1 LFSLEEIGH
10 CRMTLPELHP
20 ELWIHIFEFVKRD
33 VPPPWK
39 YANWSDLHQED
50 LATVCRVSLVSIVAF
65 TPSTIASCA
74 RSSQYGRQLTALQ
87 RFHSLAAPILYR
99 TVVLPNLPILLGELH
114 AFGNLPERP
123 SSLKTAPLEVLLA
136 QTQTLRIAGL
146 PPPRRPKLRL
156 EHLLQH
162 GSEWWRQIGAKPKED
177 LEEARWVTLVEL
189 EALKTIFDNN
199 PKQQDLTVFPNVQ
212 HIILG
217 QRSFWH
223 WSSFGITLAT
233 ERKLLIACSSAFD
246 RFISAHTPKSICT
259 HSDQGPYS
267 LFDAS
272 LVGPQF
278 AKLQPT
284 VTRHVYGQYKESAI
298 IPGAKNRWHVYP
310 GSLGRGVDNTIY
322 GQPAPSGY
330 APAQD
335 LCKSIGQAV
344 FELRVK
350 ARDIPA
356 LVGRTSLETYGLA
369 IIGPNI
375 QERLHQAACGS
386 DKASFFHQAAISTDP
401 GFYAQD
407 LATVRQQGKEILAGE
422 VRSNDLLRS
431 VLHGDGH
438 LPHGEDWTQLVRL
451 LLWRDVPPCKFCG
464 WEMEDF
470 VEELAAGLHPREAAL
485 ARAMMGL
492 GTERGQR
499 LGVE

>member
-1 LFSLEEIGH
+1 MVI
-10 CRMTLPELHP
+10 
-20 ELWIHIFEFVKRD
+20 
-33 VPPPWK
+33 
-39 YANWSDLHQED
+39 
-50 LATVCRVSLVSIVAF
+50 
-65 TPSTIASCA
+65 
-74 RSSQYGRQLTALQ
+74 
-87 RFHSLAAPILYR
+87 
-99 TVVLPNLPILLGELH
+99 PNLPILLEKIH
-114 AFGNLPERP
+114 AFEDLPERP
-123 SSLKTAPLEVLLA
+123 RSLQTAPLDLLLA
-136 QTQTLRIAGL
+136 HTQTLRIAGL
-146 PPPRRPKLRL
+146 PPPRQPKLRL

-162 GSEWWRQIGAKPKED
+162 GPEWWSHIGAKSKAAFRA
-177 LEEARWVTLVEL
+177 ARVTARMEL
-189 EALKTIFDNN
+189 EALNKIFEDN
-199 PKQQDLTVFPNVQ
+199 PKRQDTPVFPNVQ

-217 QRSFWH
+217 QRSFWN
-223 WSSFGITLAT
+223 WSSFEPFLPK
-233 ERKLLIACSSAFD
+233 ENYLLTACRCAFD
-246 RFISAHTPKSICT
+246 RFISAHAPKSICT

-322 GQPAPSGY
+322 GQPAPFGY

-350 ARDIPA
+350 ARDMPA

-401 GFYAQD
+401 GFYAQV
-407 LATVRQQGKEILAGE
+407 LATVRQQGKGILAGE

-438 LPHGEDWTQLVRL
+438 LPHGEEWTQLVRL
-451 LLWRDVPPCKFCG
+451 LLWRDVPPCKCCG

-492 GTERGQR
+492 GARRGQR
-499 LGVE
+499 LEVE